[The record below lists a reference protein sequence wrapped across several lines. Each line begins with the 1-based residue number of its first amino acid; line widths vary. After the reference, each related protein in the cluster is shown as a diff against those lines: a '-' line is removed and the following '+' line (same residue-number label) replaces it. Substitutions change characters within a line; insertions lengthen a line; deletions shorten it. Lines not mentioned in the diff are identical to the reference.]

1 MPNPGNWT
9 SFVCCWYWNE
19 VLTSTSPVK
28 ERVALS
34 NSNQFLYEKVCFPS
48 AHVCCLHANSLL
60 LKHALSPLTQVN
72 LDFFIIIK
80 PHWDRCSK
88 WFIHLDRIVPET
100 ETSTNTI
107 ISQCKICTCFSY
119 TAQLLIP
126 CRSNSF
132 YIFCLLCLGQCA
144 AIYRIH

>member
-9 SFVCCWYWNE
+9 SFVCCLYWNE

-48 AHVCCLHANSLL
+48 APVCCLHANSAL
-60 LKHALSPLTQVN
+60 LKHAVLSPLTQIN
-72 LDFFIIIK
+72 LDFLSLNHIK
-80 PHWDRCSK
+80 TGK
-88 WFIHLDRIVPET
+88 WFIHLDCIVPET

-107 ISQCKICTCFSY
+107 ISQCKICTCCNY
-119 TAQLLIP
+119 TVQLLIS
-126 CRSNSF
+126 CSSSSF
-132 YIFCLLCLGQCA
+132 YLFCLLYLGQCA
-144 AIYRIH
+144 AIYENH